1 MFNKLSIR
9 NKLIIS
15 ILIGCLLPYIIG
27 GLYITN
33 NTEKWLYNNNIE
45 NTNIMLRQTAEY
57 VDDSILKHMKNLISM
72 IAIDER
78 IINVDSEV
86 NSYVYFDAN
95 TFEFR
100 TTRSESEIMSYFRS
114 IKETQ
119 DMVTLVSFGTEE
131 GGYIEYPIF
140 KPSEPYDPRV
150 REWYRNALSQN
161 QALISEPYVTKGT
174 RYLIISVDKTVTSNY
189 KKIGV
194 VSLSIKLDDLMKH
207 LNAFEHGKTG
217 YINILS
223 PNNVFINSPRNEDW
237 VLHSIDDLNI
247 DTFDSI
253 DQYNG
258 KSFEGQIDAVD
269 KVFSVYI
276 SPYSGWK
283 YISVINKSEVLE
295 QSRVLTNFFLCI
307 YFVVLLIVLLLI
319 FIISNYITKP
329 ILSIAHVINKMST
342 FKFDLYEHKDFEIYT
357 HQKDE
362 IGEISRALSRMQ
374 ENFIELKNNI
384 IVMDEEIQNIN
395 IDEKSIYQ
403 LSLSKDNPFDGITS
417 SVNGLLKRVHSY
429 IEQIKLFGD
438 EISCK
443 NDLLISSEKEL
454 IAHIEEINAQK
465 EHIDFLADHDP
476 LTNLPNRRSFY
487 DKLNKVLENKSMG
500 AVLLLDLDNFK
511 GINDSLGHL
520 FGDKVLQYISSK
532 LEKISNKSVFVSRFG
547 GDEFLILYECE
558 KSQDEI
564 VCFIERIFLAFD
576 DAFMID
582 DNKIKI
588 GLSMGVSVFPRD
600 SQNMDQLIMNADLA
614 MYTIKN
620 IGKNNHAFFNS
631 TMADHLKKK
640 LDTKTILMEAMASN
654 GFKMVYQPQIDILSG
669 KIIGY
674 EGLIRLKNYSLSPAD
689 FIPIAEENG
698 MIIPIGRIVTKMVVE
713 QMHLWMQNGF
723 NLKPVSIN
731 FSAIQIQDT
740 NYKTYLFDLLKEND
754 INPKLIVIEITENI
768 FMEYK
773 ETTIAFLNE
782 LRAYGIKIAVDDF
795 GTGFSSLSYL
805 TFLPIDIIK
814 FDRMLSIKCLEL
826 ENIDF
831 MDSLI
836 ALVHSLKLIVIAEGI
851 EDYDKVRR
859 LILGKCDA
867 IQGYYFS
874 KPLEVEDVEMN
885 YNQIYE
891 L

>member
-1 MFNKLSIR
+1 M
-9 NKLIIS
+9 
-15 ILIGCLLPYIIG
+15 G
-27 GLYITN
+27 GLYIKN

-45 NTNIMLRQTAEY
+45 NTNLMLRQTAEY
-57 VDDSILKHMKNLISM
+57 VDDCVLKHMKNLIAM
-72 IAIDER
+72 IAIDDR
-78 IINVDSEV
+78 VINVDSEI
-86 NSYVYFDAN
+86 NSYIDFDAN

-100 TTRSESEIMSYFRS
+100 TKRSESEIMSFFRS

-119 DMVTLVSFGTEE
+119 DVVSLVSFGTEE
-131 GGYIEYPIF
+131 GGYIEYPTF
-140 KPSEPYDPRV
+140 KPNEPYDPRV
-150 REWYRNALSQN
+150 RDWYKDAILQN
-161 QALISEPYVTKGT
+161 QAIISEPYMTKVTKD
-174 RYLIISVDKTVTSNY
+174 LVISVDQAVISND

-194 VSLSIKLDDLMKH
+194 VSLSIKLDDLIKH
-207 LNAFEHGKTG
+207 LNAFEYGKTG

-223 PNNVFINSPRNEDW
+223 ANNTFISSPKNEDW
-237 VLHSIDDLNI
+237 VLHSIQDLNI

-269 KVFSVYI
+269 KVFNVYI

-283 YISVINKSEVLE
+283 YISVIDKGEVLE
-295 QSRVLTNFFLCI
+295 QSRVLTNFLLFI
-307 YFVVLLIVLLLI
+307 YLVTFLIVLLLI
-319 FIISNYITKP
+319 FVISNYITKP

-342 FKFDLYEHKDFEIYT
+342 FKFDLYEHKNFEIYT

-384 IVMDEEIQNIN
+384 DVMDEEIQNIN

-417 SVNGLLKRVHSY
+417 SVNGLLKRVNSY

-443 NDLLISSEKEL
+443 NDLLISSEEEL
-454 IAHIEEINAQK
+454 IAQIEEINAQK
-465 EHIDFLADHDP
+465 EHINFLAYHDS
-476 LTNLPNRRSFY
+476 LTNLPNRRSLY
-487 DKLNKVLENKSMG
+487 VKLKKALENNSIG
-500 AVLLLDLDNFK
+500 AVLLIDLDNFK
-511 GINDSLGHL
+511 GINDSLGHS

-532 LEKISNKSVFVSRFG
+532 LEKISSESVFVSRFG

-564 VCFIERIFLAFD
+564 VCFIERIFLAFS
-576 DAFMID
+576 DAFIID

-588 GLSMGVSVFPRD
+588 GISMGVSVFPSD
-600 SQNMDQLIMNADLA
+600 SQNIHQLIMNADLA

-620 IGKNNHAFFNS
+620 TGKNNYAFFNS
-631 TMADHLKKK
+631 TMAEHLEKK
-640 LDTKTILMEAMASN
+640 LNIKAILMESMANN
-654 GFKMVYQPQIDILSG
+654 GFKMVYQPQVDIHSG
-669 KIIGY
+669 EIKGY
-674 EGLIRLKNYSLSPAD
+674 EGLIRLKNYNLSPAE
-689 FIPIAEENG
+689 FIHIAEENG
-698 MIIPIGRIVTKMVVE
+698 MIIPIGRMVTKMVVE
-713 QMHLWMQNGF
+713 QMHLWMEKGF
-723 NLKPVSIN
+723 DLKPVSIN

-754 INPKLIVIEITENI
+754 INPQFIVIEITENI

-782 LRAYGIKIAVDDF
+782 LRVSGIKIAVDDF

-814 FDRMLSIKCLEL
+814 LDRMLGIKFLEL
-826 ENIDF
+826 ENSDF
-831 MDSLI
+831 MNSLI
-836 ALVHSLKLIVIAEGI
+836 ALAHSLKLTVVAEGI
-851 EDYDKVRR
+851 EDFDKVQK
-859 LILGKCDA
+859 LISGKCDA

-874 KPLEVEDVEMN
+874 KPLEVEDVERN
-885 YNQIYE
+885 YNKIYDLGE
-891 L
+891 PMD